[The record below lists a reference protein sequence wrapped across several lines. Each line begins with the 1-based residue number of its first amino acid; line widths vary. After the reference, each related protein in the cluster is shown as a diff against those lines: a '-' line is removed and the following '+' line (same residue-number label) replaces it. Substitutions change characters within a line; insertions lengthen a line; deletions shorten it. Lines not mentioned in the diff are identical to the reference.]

1 MSGRALKNHQTK
13 EETMSL
19 NRKAMVLAVGAALA
33 APGAYAQVTSKAGSE
48 WEFYGKFYPELAHIK
63 GENPTPAGTP
73 GLSTLLNTS
82 GTNPAATPAVSNSGA
97 SNLVNRGEMLVSN
110 SYIGFRGGKSLGG
123 GMKAIWQ
130 LEQTVPIDEGVDGT
144 LATRDSFL
152 GVEGGWGTLRLG
164 FMDTPFKKAGD
175 VVGFLGVSSGNFVQT
190 NPVLRQVGFAQG
202 SGGPNRAA
210 RFHERRPNAIDF
222 ASPNY
227 FGGLQYLM
235 QYSIGNPSE
244 TAHTSDV
251 PRDPRFVS
259 MALKWESGP
268 FYFAAM
274 HETHFDMFG
283 ASSQFRSQRDASV
296 LPNTTG
302 DGTTAV
308 PTIQPVRLASV
319 MRNSEDPNVNSKD
332 TAGQVTAMFK
342 FGGHTLEADYIK
354 KKYKENGDNSGIT
367 GRFMEYK
374 NNAWMVAWE
383 ARWTSQVRTAATYV
397 KADAGNCKLFNANCT
412 TAGLEGKQLSLGASF
427 YIDPST
433 YLFAIYSK
441 IDNGPSARYDNVS
454 NGAPATGEDVIQ
466 YAVGLAYNF

>member
-1 MSGRALKNHQTK
+1 
-13 EETMSL
+13 MSL

-33 APGAYAQVTSKAGSE
+33 TPCAYAQITSKAGSE
-48 WEFYGKFYPELAHIK
+48 WEFYGKLYPELAQVK
-63 GENPTPAGTP
+63 GEHPTANDNATRDGLTTLNNTGAANARPAT
-73 GLSTLLNTS
+73 
-82 GTNPAATPAVSNSGA
+82 SNSGN
-97 SNLVNRGEMLVSN
+97 SGLVNRGEMLVGN

-130 LEQTVPIDEGVDGT
+130 VESVVPIDEGVDGT

-152 GVEGGWGTLRLG
+152 GVEAGWGTLRLG

-175 VVGFLGVSSGNFVQT
+175 VVGFLGISSGNFVQT

-202 SGGPNRAA
+202 ANGPNRAA

-222 ASPNY
+222 ASPSY

-235 QYSIGNPSE
+235 QYSVGNPSE
-244 TAHTSDV
+244 TSKTSGSGQNGGDQ

-259 MALKWESGP
+259 QALKWEGGP
-268 FYFAAM
+268 WYFAAM
-274 HETHFDMFG
+274 QETHFDMFG
-283 ASSQFRSQRDASV
+283 ASSQFRAARDPFFDPTSTPTNTIITPARAASS
-296 LPNTTG
+296 L
-302 DGTTAV
+302 
-308 PTIQPVRLASV
+308 
-319 MRNSEDPNVNSKD
+319 RNSEDPNVNSKD
-332 TAGQVTAMFK
+332 TAAQVTAMYK
-342 FGGHTLEADYIK
+342 FGGHTLEADYIV
-354 KKYKENGDNSGIT
+354 KKYTENGNNSGIT

-383 ARWTSQVRTAATYV
+383 ARWSSQIRTAATYV
-397 KADAGNCKLFNANCT
+397 KADAGSCKLFNANCT
-412 TAGLEGKQLSLGASF
+412 TAGLEGKQLSLGGSY
-427 YIDPST
+427 YIDPSM

-466 YAVGLAYNF
+466 YAFGLAYNF

>member
-1 MSGRALKNHQTK
+1 
-13 EETMSL
+13 MSL

-33 APGAYAQVTSKAGSE
+33 TPCAYAQITSKAGSE
-48 WEFYGKFYPELAHIK
+48 WEFYGKLYPELAHVK
-63 GENPTPAGTP
+63 GENPTANDNATRD
-73 GLSTLLNTS
+73 GLTTLNNTGAANARPST
-82 GTNPAATPAVSNSGA
+82 SNSGN
-97 SNLVNRGEMLVSN
+97 SGMVNRGEMLVGN

-130 LEQTVPIDEGVDGT
+130 VESVVPIDEGVDGT

-152 GVEGGWGTLRLG
+152 GVEAGWGTLRLG

-202 SGGPNRAA
+202 ANGPNRAA

-222 ASPNY
+222 ASPIY
-227 FGGLQYLM
+227 FGGLQYMM
-235 QYSIGNPSE
+235 QYSVGNPSE
-244 TAHTSDV
+244 TSKTSGSGQNGGDQ

-259 MALKWESGP
+259 QALKWESGP
-268 FYFAAM
+268 WYFAAM
-274 HETHFDMFG
+274 QETHFDMFG
-283 ASSQFRSQRDASV
+283 GSSQFRAQRDATID
-296 LPNTTG
+296 PNNPQG
-302 DGTTAV
+302 PAVVTAS
-308 PTIQPVRLASV
+308 TAFRAASSL
-319 MRNSEDPNVNSKD
+319 RNSEDPNVNSKD
-332 TAGQVTAMFK
+332 TAAQVTAIYK
-342 FGGHTLEADYIK
+342 FGGHTLEADYIV
-354 KKYKENGDNSGIT
+354 KKYTENGNNSGIT

-374 NNAWMVAWE
+374 NKAWMVAWE
-383 ARWTSQVRTAATYV
+383 ARWSSQIRTAATYV
-397 KADAGNCKLFNANCT
+397 KADAGSCKVFNANCT
-412 TAGLEGKQLSLGASF
+412 TAGLEGKQLSLGGSY

-466 YAVGLAYNF
+466 YAFGLAYNF